1 MRFVTV
7 LIQIVLRA
15 IEAISAIFVYKLAIF
30 FIEFSLLQTSEEV
43 DKLYWKQQQAE
54 WEQKKQDLLSAF
66 THSGT
71 DLLNITVQ
79 QQVKS
84 RKKCILAGSGCCY
97 QEGSYLFYIERQLF
111 LSFAYGGKKV
121 L

>member
-1 MRFVTV
+1 MD
-7 LIQIVLRA
+7 
-15 IEAISAIFVYKLAIF
+15 
-30 FIEFSLLQTSEEV
+30 FSLLQTSEEV

-79 QQVKS
+79 QQVNS
-84 RKKCILAGSGCCY
+84 RKCVFGQGADVKKA
-97 QEGSYLFYIERQLF
+97 F
-111 LSFAYGGKKV
+111 SFMRPKD
-121 L
+121 